1 MSNQAQNPAAMAQL
15 SVDQALLDRLAGR
28 MSCRDFDGSRIER
41 SELQAMLAD
50 AIQAPSSCNQ
60 QHWHFVVVDDPDR
73 LNQAADLAGGNPH
86 FRDCS
91 ALVYLCFQKGWTH
104 DNFSVV
110 QGVAAAGYHLML
122 SAHLRGY
129 DTVWNAGTGDPARV
143 RKFLRLPAVFESQGA
158 IALGRARAHAPTRKP
173 PRRALETVMSWQEFD
188 RPAQTIYPAR
198 PAPSYPFHAISR
210 ADNPFAEWNPRRW
223 SWAQLADY
231 RAWSVWAKS
240 PLAGVYTSRRQGS
253 ASQRELDLLPEL
265 RADAQVAELLPWGG
279 TSTVALARRLPADA
293 QLDIMELH
301 ENNLTFIRDRLARE
315 GITRPLRGLRY
326 DGRRLPW
333 DDQTLDLVV
342 VAQSLEHMADPA
354 AILAETRRVLR
365 PDGHLLLSARNRTS
379 RYGAQWARVESR
391 GQVPLQGPFTPLRP
405 RELLTLLQPHFRIEA
420 LHGIGCSAGGD
431 AEVLTEGAQRFRR
444 RLLALRALPA

>member
-1 MSNQAQNPAAMAQL
+1 MGNQAQGAGEAAQQIG
-15 SVDQALLDRLAGR
+15 DRALLERLAGR
-28 MSCRDFDGSRIER
+28 MSCRDFDGSKIARP
-41 SELQAMLAD
+41 ELEAMLRD

-73 LNQAADLAGGNPH
+73 LAQAADLAGGNPH
-86 FRDCS
+86 FRECA

-110 QGVAAAGYHLML
+110 QGVAAAAYHLML

-143 RKFLRLPAVFESQGA
+143 REFLRLPALFESQGA
-158 IALGRARAHAPTRKP
+158 IALGRARPHAPTRKP

-198 PAPSYPFHAISR
+198 PAPAYPFHAISR
-210 ADNPFAEWNPRRW
+210 ADNPFAEWDPKRW

-279 TSTVALARRLPADA
+279 TSTVALAERLPAGA
-293 QLDIMELH
+293 RLDIVELH
-301 ENNLTFIRDRLARE
+301 ENNLAFIRDRLARE
-315 GITRPLRGLRY
+315 GITRPVHTRCF
-326 DGRRLPW
+326 DGARLPW
-333 DDQTLDLVV
+333 PDQALDLVV
-342 VAQSLEHMADPA
+342 IAQSLEHMADPGA
-354 AILAETRRVLR
+354 MLAEARRVLR

-379 RYGAQWARVESR
+379 RYGAEWARVESR

-405 RELLTLLQPHFRIEA
+405 RELLALLNAHFRIEA

-431 AEVLTEGAQRFRR
+431 AELLVKGAQRFRR
-444 RLLALRALPA
+444 RLLALRARPA